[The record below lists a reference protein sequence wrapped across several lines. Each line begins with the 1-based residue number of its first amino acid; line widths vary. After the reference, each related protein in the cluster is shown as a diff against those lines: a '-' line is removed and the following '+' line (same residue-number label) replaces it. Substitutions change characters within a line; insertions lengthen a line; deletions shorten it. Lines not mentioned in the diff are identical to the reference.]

1 MPRLLHPIF
10 FPVIFACFSVPAVY
24 GETKLSNA
32 DLYLT
37 EYLISQGYLSFAY
50 VFLGDQ
56 PTLKPGFSF
65 KGVECVFEINRCK
78 VVAENISK
86 KRKIY
91 WFRVHSQEL
100 GWQATRTIQAGE
112 EVNASDFVWG
122 MTDALTCSNQLASE
136 SDLRKSAKSV
146 VRLKAGGS
154 LCKFDLIAIDD
165 VRKDDWVVMTSQSG
179 SFELNIK
186 VKALKSGSVGEHI
199 PVRIPGSASVLNG
212 VVTDKGKVEL
222 IP

>member
-1 MPRLLHPIF
+1 MRRLLYSLLLSALFGSAF
-10 FPVIFACFSVPAVY
+10 FTAAY
-24 GETKLSNA
+24 GKEATPNA
-32 DLYLT
+32 EKYLA
-37 EYLISQGYLSFAY
+37 EYLISQGYVNFTSS
-50 VFLGDQ
+50 FLGEQ
-56 PTLKPGFSF
+56 PTLKTGYSF

-86 KRKIY
+86 KRKMY

-100 GWQATRTIQAGE
+100 GWQATRAIQAGDK
-112 EVNASDFVWG
+112 VDASDFVWG
-122 MTDALTCSNQLASE
+122 MTDALACSNQLASE
-136 SDLRKSAKSV
+136 SELRNSAKTV

-154 LCKFDLIAIDD
+154 LCKFDLIAVDD
-165 VRKDDWVVMTSQSG
+165 VRKGDWVVMTSQSD

-186 VKALKSGSVGEHI
+186 VKALKAGSVGDLV

-212 VVTDKGKVEL
+212 MVTDKGKVEL

>member
-1 MPRLLHPIF
+1 MPKLLHPLF
-10 FPVIFACFSVPAVY
+10 FPVICVCFSVPAVY
-24 GETKLSNA
+24 GETKLKNM
-32 DLYLT
+32 DRYLT
-37 EYLISQGYLSFAY
+37 EYLISQGYLNFTY

-56 PTLKPGFSF
+56 PTLEPEFSF
-65 KGVECVFEINRCK
+65 KNVECVFNINRCK
-78 VVAENISK
+78 VVAENINK

-122 MTDALTCSNQLASE
+122 ITDALTCSNQLASE
-136 SDLRKSAKSV
+136 SDLRKNAKSV

-154 LCKFDLIAIDD
+154 LCKSDLIAIDD
-165 VRKDDWVVMTSQSG
+165 VRKDDWVVMTSQSD

-186 VKALKSGSVGEHI
+186 VKALKAGSVGEHI
-199 PVRIPGSASVLNG
+199 QVRIPGAASVLSV

>member
-1 MPRLLHPIF
+1 MPKLLHLLFSSAICTCL
-10 FPVIFACFSVPAVY
+10 FAPAVY
-24 GETKLSNA
+24 GEKKLSNA
-32 DLYLT
+32 DQYLT
-37 EYLISQGYLSFAY
+37 EYLLSQGYVNFAY
-50 VFLGDQ
+50 VFLGEQ
-56 PTLKPGFSF
+56 SSLEPGFSF
-65 KGVECVFEINRCK
+65 KNIECVFEINRCK

-100 GWQATRTIQAGE
+100 GWQAIRTIQAGE
-112 EVNASDFVWG
+112 EVDTSDFVWG
-122 MTDALTCSNQLASE
+122 MTDALACSNQLASGR
-136 SDLRKSAKSV
+136 DLRKSAKTL

-165 VRKDDWVVMTSQSG
+165 VRKNDWVVMTSQSG

-186 VKALKSGSVGEHI
+186 VKALKGGNVGEHI
-199 PVRIPGSASVLNG
+199 PMRIPGSASVLNG
-212 VVTDKGKVEL
+212 VVTGKGKVEL